1 MHELAIVERI
11 VEAAVEHAAVGRVRR
26 LVLEIGKL
34 STVAPDAVR
43 FAFDVVAEGTPMEGA
58 ELEIVEVAGRARCR
72 SCDAALVL
80 ERPLRR
86 CRCGGVDL
94 EWVEGMGVKIVRL
107 EVR

>member
-1 MHELAIVERI
+1 MYELAIVERI
-11 VEAAVEHAAVGRVRR
+11 VEAAVEHAGVGRVRR

-58 ELEIVEVAGRARCR
+58 ELEIVEIAGRGRCR
-72 SCDAALVL
+72 SCDAPVVV
-80 ERPLRR
+80 ERRVE
-86 CRCGGVDL
+86 RCGCGGADL
-94 EWVEGMGVKIVRL
+94 EWVEGTGVKIVRL